1 MPNDILPNDTILEL
15 EDAVAKAPARGDAG
29 ATRYVRRNLGM
40 SRAVY
45 RAQLI
50 HRTCG
55 PGAAR
60 AFMRVMKVDAAV
72 AERVIHSS
80 RHWLRR

>member
-1 MPNDILPNDTILEL
+1 MPFDTTLEL
-15 EDAVAKAPARGDAG
+15 VNPAEGHACDSAG
-29 ATRYVRRNLGM
+29 AARYVRRNLGM
-40 SRAVY
+40 SKAVY

-60 AFMRVMKVDAAV
+60 TFMRIMRIDAAV
-72 AERVIHSS
+72 AERVLHSS

>member
-1 MPNDILPNDTILEL
+1 MPDDRILER
-15 EDAVAKAPARGDAG
+15 EDAVANAPVRSDAG
-29 ATRYVRRNLGM
+29 TTRYARRNLGM
-40 SRAVY
+40 SKAVY